1 MMLEESSTNLMD
13 RCFSTDA
20 SGPETVLR
28 MLTLLHDCLSA
39 DKGDIETPSNP
50 DHKSKAQSKVR
61 PFFMRTRLTSCTRFG
76 KYRHF
81 QAYREHIEFRGVW
94 VGRCLEGKAMRCSDI
109 HCLVLQSQF
118 GNRAKIS
125 RQDSRVSSVRLYRYT
140 EGCHEH
146 FGVDD

>member
-1 MMLEESSTNLMD
+1 
-13 RCFSTDA
+13 
-20 SGPETVLR
+20 LR

-94 VGRCLEGKAMRCSDI
+94 VGRCLEGE
-109 HCLVLQSQF
+109 
-118 GNRAKIS
+118 GNA
-125 RQDSRVSSVRLYRYT
+125 L
-140 EGCHEH
+140 
-146 FGVDD
+146 F